1 MKLNRLLLAVL
12 AASNLIGLA
21 ACQTPTSESVSPS
34 TPSVET
40 KEMVLE
46 DVTVTYD
53 GSVHK
58 VEVQNVPEGAKVS
71 YVSPNKYKQPG
82 TYQIKAKVTLADGT
96 TKDGFIIYSL
106 GNFISGQNTLP
117 RQSSAILNLGITKDG
132 LTGKISISQVD
143 YIPVYMYKSPNASKL
158 QRYKLLDIEANIEKY
173 EAGEDTS
180 LGKTTYNTMKEALED
195 ITGILGE
202 EIIASETLTN

>member
-71 YVSPNKYKQPG
+71 YVGPNKYKQPG

-96 TKDGFIIYSL
+96 IQELTS
-106 GNFISGQNTLP
+106 TL
-117 RQSSAILNLGITKDG
+117 
-132 LTGKISISQVD
+132 V
-143 YIPVYMYKSPNASKL
+143 
-158 QRYKLLDIEANIEKY
+158 IEKIQSVLTA
-173 EAGEDTS
+173 EAVQKVIHSGEGAVPSFTLD
-180 LGKTTYNTMKEALED
+180 NTEQTVNVSKVYAPGSY
-195 ITGILGE
+195 TFILW
-202 EIIASETLTN
+202 ASESDHYLASNRVTFALI